1 MLTPQG
7 LYAALV
13 TNVSVNPKKGTEE
26 PETIE
31 VQFTLNELNQQV
43 TRMYPAKMK
52 GRSPLF
58 RDAKSIL
65 RRGPSPEELE
75 QGFDPDILK
84 NKPCRVNI
92 AHRLD
97 HNGRPQSQTIT
108 VMAAEATPAV
118 RVVMG
123 TLSGGQL
130 RVTFGWCGHLLPCL
144 GACPPI
150 APSKFRTGRLT
161 GRWISSS
168 SSASS
173 LLMNAK
179 HEQLQRFAAL
189 AMTLPSAIV
198 DNDVGIVGDDL
209 GLPACGW
216 RRVRFGRNFHE
227 LRTAIN
233 FYRGGTG
240 FDGDWEL

>member
-1 MLTPQG
+1 MNTKPTTSSSQSAENNSGKVPCKKSLNVLADVGVMQQPTKTARRQSQPAAFLIGSGVDASLSNLYPGPYTSTRSRMVQLNSELATEDAGPSVVKFGQTRVSHMSTKLVFNQPKRAVLTPQG

-118 RVVMG
+118 TAQPV
-123 TLSGGQL
+123 
-130 RVTFGWCGHLLPCL
+130 
-144 GACPPI
+144 
-150 APSKFRTGRLT
+150 
-161 GRWISSS
+161 
-168 SSASS
+168 
-173 LLMNAK
+173 
-179 HEQLQRFAAL
+179 AA
-189 AMTLPSAIV
+189 
-198 DNDVGIVGDDL
+198 
-209 GLPACGW
+209 
-216 RRVRFGRNFHE
+216 
-227 LRTAIN
+227 
-233 FYRGGTG
+233 
-240 FDGDWEL
+240 